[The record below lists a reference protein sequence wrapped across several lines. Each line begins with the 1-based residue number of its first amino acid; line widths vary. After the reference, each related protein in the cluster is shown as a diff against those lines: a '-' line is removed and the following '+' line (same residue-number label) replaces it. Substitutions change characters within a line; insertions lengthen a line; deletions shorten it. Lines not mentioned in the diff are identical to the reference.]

1 LENIFAWLE
10 SLTGKNCF
18 KKLVIRTETGLQLKK
33 WWLHGAQLT
42 STQIVIWLMFST
54 KLL

>member
-18 KKLVIRTETGLQLKK
+18 KKLVIRTETGLQLKNDDFMVHN
-33 WWLHGAQLT
+33 LHPP
-42 STQIVIWLMFST
+42 
-54 KLL
+54 K